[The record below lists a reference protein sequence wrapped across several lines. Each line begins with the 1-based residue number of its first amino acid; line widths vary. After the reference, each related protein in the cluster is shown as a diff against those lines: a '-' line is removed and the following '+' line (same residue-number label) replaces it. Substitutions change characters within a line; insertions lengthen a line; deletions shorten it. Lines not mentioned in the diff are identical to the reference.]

1 MGEFLT
7 TFAQDLFPVVIAMVI
22 GVAAS
27 WGLYWLL
34 NFLIALLPRKVAE
47 KLNVF
52 AFLTPAAVLLILV
65 LVVPVIQTFIWSFK
79 DNAGKDWVGVENY
92 TELFTDPTFLTILGN
107 NFLWVAFVPAF
118 TVMFGT
124 IVATLGNNVGP
135 KREKTFKSL
144 IFMPMAISFVAA
156 ATIWK
161 YLYDYSPPGRP
172 TIGLLNAVVNKFG
185 IESQPWL
192 QITTGHL
199 NSFLL
204 MAIIIW
210 LQTGYAMVII
220 SAAIKAVPE
229 ETIEAAKIDGAN
241 AWQVF
246 ARVILPQV
254 WGTVMAVFITTLI
267 MVMKI
272 FDIVLAMT
280 GGNFDTPVLAYYWFM
295 QFFESSHLGPA
306 SAVVVVL
313 CFLIAPLMWLQIR
326 TVRHQE
332 SLR

>member
-1 MGEFLT
+1 MSEFLANLAT
-7 TFAQDLFPVVIAMVI
+7 TGFPVLLAMAA

-34 NFLIALLPRKVAE
+34 NFLISLLPSKLRD

-52 AFLTPAAVLLILV
+52 AFITPAAVLLILV
-65 LVVPVIQTFIWSFK
+65 LVVPVFQTILWSFK
-79 DNAGKDWVGVENY
+79 DDAGKDFVGMQNY
-92 TELFTDPTFLTILGN
+92 TDLFTDPVFLTILVN

-124 IVATLGNNVGP
+124 IVASLGNNVGP
-135 KREKTFKSL
+135 RREKTFKSL
-144 IFMPMAISFVAA
+144 IFMPMAISFVSA

-161 YLYDYSPPGRP
+161 YLYDFSPPGRP
-172 TIGLLNAVVNKFG
+172 TLGLLNAVGNMLGF
-185 IESQPWL
+185 ESQAWL
-192 QITTGHL
+192 QMSDFHL
-199 NSFLL
+199 NSFFL

-229 ETIEAAKIDGAN
+229 ETIEAARIDGAN

-254 WGTVMAVFITTLI
+254 WGTIMAVFITTLI

-280 GGNFDTPVLAYYWFM
+280 GGNFDTPVLAYYWYM
-295 QFFESSHLGPA
+295 QFFESSNLGPA

-313 CFLIAPLMWLQIR
+313 CILITPLMWLQIR

-332 SLR
+332 MLR